1 MKTYRFT
8 LKPLGPWSTPWD
20 ADTIFAALCWQVLRL
35 AGAAE
40 LTKFLHAYRGGSPPF
55 VLSSAYPEGWLP
67 CPLSARVKELNDSN
81 VKRKRPAFVS
91 EGQFRTLI
99 TGQGE
104 IIPSTTPLPDP
115 IRSRARL
122 HAAIDRVSGTTGGA
136 GNLFEVDEWYL
147 DESVSKNLSLFV
159 KTEDGP
165 FQVMGML
172 NTLSKEGL
180 GKKRSTGRGAF
191 ELIGEPKPCEWM
203 DTAQGANGF
212 VSLSPFIPASDD
224 PTDGRWS
231 LAVKYPKFSPE
242 APVLHPFKG
251 RLVMFRP
258 GSTFRTSGPILPF
271 YGRIIEDLRPE
282 FPDAV
287 HYALAFAVPAHLASG
302 GEANSA
308 SS

>member
-35 AGAAE
+35 AGGTE
-40 LTKFLHAYRGGSPPF
+40 LTKFLAAYRGGSPPF

-67 CPLSARVKELNDSN
+67 CPLSARVAELKDSN
-81 VKRKRPAFVS
+81 VKRKRPALVS
-91 EGQFRTLI
+91 EEQFRTLI
-99 TGQGE
+99 AGQGE
-104 IIPSTTPLPDP
+104 IIPSNAPPPDP

-165 FQVMGML
+165 YQVMGML

-203 DTAQGANGF
+203 DTVQGANGF
-212 VSLSPFIPASDD
+212 VSLSPFVPASDD
-224 PTDGRWS
+224 PTNGRWS
-231 LAVKYPKFSPE
+231 LIAKYPKFSPE
-242 APVLHPFKG
+242 ARVPHVFKG
-251 RLVMFRP
+251 RMVMIRP
-258 GSTFRTSGPILPF
+258 GSAFQSAAAIKPF
-271 YGRIIEDLRPE
+271 YGRIIEGISAE
-282 FPDAV
+282 FTEAI
-287 HYALAFAVPAHLASG
+287 HYALAFAVPMRWPLTQEQA
-302 GEANSA
+302 
-308 SS
+308 